1 MVEGVPITI
10 GIPFCLN
17 TGVAQLVEQWSPK
30 PKVVSS
36 ILTTRAK
43 ENKMSKVK
51 TYFQES
57 YEELVNKT
65 SWPSWS
71 ELQKSSVLVAV
82 ASLVI
87 ALIIFAMDKI
97 ISTALEGFYNLF

>member
-1 MVEGVPITI
+1 
-10 GIPFCLN
+10 
-17 TGVAQLVEQWSPK
+17 
-30 PKVVSS
+30 
-36 ILTTRAK
+36 
-43 ENKMSKVK
+43 MSAIK

-65 SWPSWS
+65 SWPTWS

-82 ASLVI
+82 ASVVI

-97 ISTALEGFYNLF
+97 ISTALELFYSLF

>member
-1 MVEGVPITI
+1 M
-10 GIPFCLN
+10 
-17 TGVAQLVEQWSPK
+17 
-30 PKVVSS
+30 SS
-36 ILTTRAK
+36 ILTARAT
-43 ENKMSKVK
+43 EDIDIMSKIQ

-65 SWPSWS
+65 TWPTWA

-87 ALIIFAMDKI
+87 ALIIAIMDFG
-97 ISTALEGFYNLF
+97 ISNVLEGFYSLFE